1 MEAMRDLKFYWLLVI
16 QGVATLAALFL
27 LTIWPRPWT
36 LQRVAGAGLLV
47 AGMALVFVARLQ
59 LGASFSILPRA
70 KRLVTRG
77 LYSKIRNPI
86 YVFGAMAIAGLLLL
100 LQRPRLWVAFAA
112 LVGMQVLRA
121 RREAEVLESKFGDE
135 YRAYRKQTWF

>member
-1 MEAMRDLKFYWLLVI
+1 MGAMRDLKFYWSLVA
-16 QGVATLAALFL
+16 QAVATLAALFL
-27 LTIWPRPWT
+27 LAFWPRPWN
-36 LQRVAGAGLLV
+36 LQRLAGAGLLL
-47 AGMALVFVARLQ
+47 AGITLVFVARLQ
-59 LGASFSILPRA
+59 LGESFSILPRA

-86 YVFGAMAIAGLLLL
+86 YVFGAMAIAGLLLI
-100 LQRPRLWVAFAA
+100 LQRPRLWVAFAV

-121 RREAEVLESKFGDE
+121 RKEAEVLESKFGDE

>member
-1 MEAMRDLKFYWLLVI
+1 MRDLKFYWLLVT
-16 QGVATLAALFL
+16 QGVATLASLFL

-36 LQRVAGAGLLV
+36 LLRVAGAGLLV

-59 LGASFSILPRA
+59 LGTSFSILPRA

-77 LYSKIRNPI
+77 LYSRVRNPI

-100 LQRPRLWVAFAA
+100 LQRPRLWVAFVA

-121 RREAEVLESKFGDE
+121 RREAEVLEAKFGDE